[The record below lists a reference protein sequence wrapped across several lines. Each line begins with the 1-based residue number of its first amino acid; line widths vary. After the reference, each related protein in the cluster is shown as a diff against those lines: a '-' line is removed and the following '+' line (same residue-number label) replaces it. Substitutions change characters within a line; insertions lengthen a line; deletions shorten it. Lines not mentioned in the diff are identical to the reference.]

1 MFSKKATKVDKI
13 FIVDL
18 ALCKGQIK
26 PEADWGAVDSP
37 KKRTNSFVFL
47 LWKEKQKNKQIRLF
61 VFWENLQRPNQLSVL
76 SDL

>member
-37 KKRTNSFVFL
+37 KKKRTDAGD
-47 LWKEKQKNKQIRLF
+47 LF
-61 VFWENLQRPNQLSVL
+61 VAKT
-76 SDL
+76 

>member
-37 KKRTNSFVFL
+37 KKRTNSFFFL
-47 LWKEKQKNKQIRLF
+47 LWKEKQKNKQILSF
-61 VFWENLQRPNQLSVL
+61 IFWKNLQHANLFSVL

>member
-37 KKRTNSFVFL
+37 KKRTNSFFFAVERKTKKQTNSFVHFL
-47 LWKEKQKNKQIRLF
+47 EESTACQSFFGFI
-61 VFWENLQRPNQLSVL
+61 
-76 SDL
+76 